1 MFGENLKRLRLARG
15 LSQVELGQLT
25 QLGQSNISA
34 WERGE
39 RSPLPEG
46 LMKLAAFFDCS
57 IDYLLGYE
65 KMTNENDDDAYI
77 LMQKYKSLDDEQKT
91 KVKNYINN
99 L

>member
-39 RSPLPEG
+39 RSPLPDG
-46 LMKLAAFFDCS
+46 LMKLATFFECS
-57 IDYLLGYE
+57 IDDLLGYE
-65 KMTNENDDDAYI
+65 NRNIENDDAYI
-77 LMQKYKSLDDEQKT
+77 LMQKYKSLDEAQK
-91 KVKNYINN
+91 KRLNEYINS

>member
-39 RSPLPEG
+39 RNPLPDG
-46 LMKLAAFFDCS
+46 LMKLATFFECS
-57 IDYLLGYE
+57 IDDLLGYE
-65 KMTNENDDDAYI
+65 NRNIENDDAYI
-77 LMQKYKSLDDEQKT
+77 LMQKYKSLDEAQK
-91 KVKNYINN
+91 KRLNDYINS

>member
-39 RSPLPEG
+39 RSPLPDG
-46 LMKLAAFFDCS
+46 LMKLATFFECS
-57 IDYLLGYE
+57 IDDLLGYE
-65 KMTNENDDDAYI
+65 NRNIENDDAYI
-77 LMQKYKSLDDEQKT
+77 LMQKYKSLDEAQK
-91 KVKNYINN
+91 KRLNDYINS

>member
-46 LMKLAAFFDCS
+46 LIKLANFFDCS
-57 IDYLLGYE
+57 IDYLLGYDTT
-65 KMTNENDDDAYI
+65 TNEDDDSYI
-77 LMQKYKSLDDEQKT
+77 FLQKYKSLNTEQKI
-91 KVKNYINN
+91 KINNYIDSI
-99 L
+99 

>member
-1 MFGENLKRLRLARG
+1 MFGENLKRLRKARG

-39 RSPLPEG
+39 RSPLPDG
-46 LMKLAAFFDCS
+46 LMKLATFFDCS

-65 KMTNENDDDAYI
+65 EITNDNDDAYM
-77 LMQKYKSLDDEQKT
+77 LMQKYKSLDEEQKE
-91 KVKNYINN
+91 KVKEYINN

>member
-1 MFGENLKRLRLARG
+1 
-15 LSQVELGQLT
+15 
-25 QLGQSNISA
+25 
-34 WERGE
+34 
-39 RSPLPEG
+39 
-46 LMKLAAFFDCS
+46 MKLAAFFDCS

-65 KMTNENDDDAYI
+65 KITNENDDDAYI

>member
-46 LMKLAAFFDCS
+46 LMKLAVFFDCS

-65 KMTNENDDDAYI
+65 KITNENDDAYM
-77 LMQKYKSLDDEQKT
+77 LMQKYKSLDEEQKE
-91 KVKNYINN
+91 KVKEYINN